1 LFEHVT
7 FAVDPVE
14 HDPAFL
20 NRIFHLHNLKG
31 VEPPDLLTVTP
42 ETAFMPKP
50 SILAPFL
57 AGASGLLPFARSKR
71 RVALTHTT
79 YSEARQNSLP

>member
-14 HDPAFL
+14 HDPTVL

-31 VEPPDLLTVTP
+31 AEPPYLL
-42 ETAFMPKP
+42 A
-50 SILAPFL
+50 LFL
-57 AGASGLLPFARSKR
+57 AGASGLLPFA
-71 RVALTHTT
+71 
-79 YSEARQNSLP
+79 